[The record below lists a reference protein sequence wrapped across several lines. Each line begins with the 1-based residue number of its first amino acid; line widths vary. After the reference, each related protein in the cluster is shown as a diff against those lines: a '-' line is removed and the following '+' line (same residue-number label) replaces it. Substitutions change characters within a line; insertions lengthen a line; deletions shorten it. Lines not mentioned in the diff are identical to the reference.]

1 MLKTIPKREFDQLRS
16 ILREYL
22 EHLVQNPD
30 SIITKFFGMYQIQ
43 WDDTSKQTLRCGE
56 TGAVGPKHM
65 TAYLVIMDNLFKNFD
80 VGLRFDLKGSSIGR
94 TRLRAGESLT
104 SNRDITVAVKDNDFR
119 VHMH

>member
-1 MLKTIPKREFDQLRS
+1 
-16 ILREYL
+16 
-22 EHLVQNPD
+22 
-30 SIITKFFGMYQIQ
+30 
-43 WDDTSKQTLRCGE
+43 
-56 TGAVGPKHM
+56 M

-80 VGLRFDLKGSSIGR
+80 VGLRFDLKGSSLGR

>member
-1 MLKTIPKREFDQLRS
+1 
-16 ILREYL
+16 
-22 EHLVQNPD
+22 
-30 SIITKFFGMYQIQ
+30 
-43 WDDTSKQTLRCGE
+43 
-56 TGAVGPKHM
+56 M